1 MEPLGNIDVI
11 ILIGIAISMIVA
23 FIRGF
28 VKEMLSILGL
38 ALFVFLT
45 IKLSPDL
52 TAWLKQFIQSDMMA
66 KFVAFLLI
74 MAVFYAIWIIGTDKL
89 ISKIRTSTLS
99 FMDRLFGL
107 VFGFLRAV
115 IVLGFCFLLV
125 KVMLPE
131 LLKEDK
137 IKKSTYYTLAKTSSD
152 IIEDLLPEKVI
163 KEAFKSVEDMNKV
176 EKTQKKENKKEAP
189 KEDKKVNEKIKDLPS
204 KNEQEQMNKMFELLV
219 KPEIKKKARGKV
231 DNTETKGYEKSDI
244 DDLNELIND
253 AAE

>member
-11 ILIGIAISMIVA
+11 ILIGIAISMVVA

-45 IKLSPDL
+45 IELSPDL
-52 TAWLKQFIQSDMMA
+52 TSWLKQFIQSDMMA

-107 VFGFLRAV
+107 MFGFLRAV

-152 IIEDLLPEKVI
+152 IIEGLLPEKVI

-219 KPEIKKKARGKV
+219 KPEIKKKAQSNI

-244 DDLNELIND
+244 DDLNELISD